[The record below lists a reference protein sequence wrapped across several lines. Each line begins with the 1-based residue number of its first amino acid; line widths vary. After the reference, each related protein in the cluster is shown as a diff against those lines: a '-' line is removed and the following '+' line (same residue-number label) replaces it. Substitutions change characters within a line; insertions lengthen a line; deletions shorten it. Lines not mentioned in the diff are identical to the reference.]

1 MKTDIRIIIEGS
13 TDFPKDLLEEMG
25 IKVVGINVTF
35 GEESYI
41 GGVDIDEKAFYKRM
55 KRIYLKH
62 LVHLLIDL

>member
-25 IKVVGINVTF
+25 IKVVGINVAF

-41 GGVDIDEKAFYKRM
+41 VGVNIDEKSFYK
-55 KRIYLKH
+55 K
-62 LVHLLIDL
+62 